1 MLTRTTLNKFINKG
15 DVSEKDGTT
24 FFMGAR
30 SFFQESLQYAVT
42 KMPFTDELLMNAEL
56 VYFEDR
62 EKLTTSMAHYFV
74 QRYSVN
80 CLTAAKIAKQSHFD
94 LGIPPSNCATA
105 SWREFVVSWNKKKLK
120 WAIDGATVIR
130 PSIWLTA
137 IRIQGGEEVFRDPWL
152 GKILVRDSRIPNFE
166 CRDFQLLSPVMRE
179 FLTLILNLS
188 NYQRRI
194 LLTSWFAKP
203 ERLVRDLWWTPPFKH
218 RASCRSSTY
227 FHVSA

>member
-94 LGIPPSNCATA
+94 LTILSIKTVQPPSGTILLEGIC
-105 SWREFVVSWNKKKLK
+105 VVSRNKEKLK
-120 WAIDGATVIR
+120 
-130 PSIWLTA
+130 
-137 IRIQGGEEVFRDPWL
+137 
-152 GKILVRDSRIPNFE
+152 
-166 CRDFQLLSPVMRE
+166 
-179 FLTLILNLS
+179 
-188 NYQRRI
+188 
-194 LLTSWFAKP
+194 
-203 ERLVRDLWWTPPFKH
+203 
-218 RASCRSSTY
+218 
-227 FHVSA
+227 